1 MFLKLSVK
9 NSNLGTSLVVHWLRI
24 RASTGGGTGLIPD
37 QGTKIPNAAQCG
49 QKIKLHK

>member
-24 RASTGGGTGLIPD
+24 RASTGGDTGLISD
-37 QGTKIPNAAQCG
+37 QGTKIPNAAHSAV
-49 QKIKLHK
+49 KK